1 MACTQQRLVIDSA
14 RTVWSGN
21 SKNYCVWDFDVES
34 WRETCSG
41 NIFPWLLL
49 PEQKEHY
56 NAVAKD
62 AGKTVWGPK
71 VAIFKRTEESLSYVQ
86 CFLYVVSSSINVS
99 IFHSTWLDVFWK
111 DHIYV
116 YIYAFVI
123 INIYLMLPCICIYL
137 CVCVSHCHQSDLS
150 Q

>member
-1 MACTQQRLVIDSA
+1 MSI
-14 RTVWSGN
+14 
-21 SKNYCVWDFDVES
+21 SKGTGV
-34 WRETCSG
+34 
-41 NIFPWLLL
+41 
-49 PEQKEHY
+49 
-56 NAVAKD
+56 
-62 AGKTVWGPK
+62 
-71 VAIFKRTEESLSYVQ
+71 SLSYVQ